1 MITNRNIVVASFSP
15 MKICIFPLKKQG
27 FTLLEL
33 LSAVAIVGVL
43 AALLVPS
50 INTMIER
57 GNQTRCASNIR
68 QILLSLRAY
77 ANDNDNKLPAASEP
91 DGGTRRWTRDDR
103 LGTYL
108 PERTN
113 PKGWE
118 NIIFV
123 CPSATWNGNKGEK
136 LRKTYSATTALY
148 GRLGTNN
155 DTQREVVTISQ
166 PSKTPL
172 IVEAKLGSQ
181 SAPNAVAWTLAK
193 ADIDQGDPQKS
204 SAISFHHN
212 KKTNVGM
219 ADGGVRILTL
229 KEFGETF
236 TEKLWAGLE

>member
-1 MITNRNIVVASFSP
+1 MKNTPFIVSP
-15 MKICIFPLKKQG
+15 RG

-43 AALLVPS
+43 AALLIPGT
-50 INTMIER
+50 NAMIER
-57 GNQTRCASNIR
+57 SNQTRCASNIR

-77 ANDNDNKLPAASEP
+77 ANDNDNKFPAASEP

-108 PERTN
+108 PERTS

-123 CPSATWNGNKGEK
+123 CPSAEWNGNKK
-136 LRKTYSATTALY
+136 QNLRKTYSATTALY
-148 GRLGTNN
+148 GKLGTNN
-155 DTQREVVTISQ
+155 DTQREIVTISQ
-166 PSKTPL
+166 QSKTPL

-181 SAPNAVAWTLAK
+181 SAPNAIAWTAAA
-193 ADIDQGDPQKS
+193 ADIAQGNPLKTT
-204 SAISFHHN
+204 AISFHHN

-219 ADGGVRILTL
+219 VDGGVRTFTL

-236 TEKLWAGLE
+236 NERLWMGLD